1 MEFNNFAYL
10 LTLAGTV
17 AIPLIL
23 GFNKQLRF
31 YRYLKYL
38 IPAIL
43 FSGAIFIMV
52 DSRFAEYSAWH
63 FNPEYILGKRLLNLP
78 VEEWLYFAV
87 VSFFG
92 VSVYEFLNW
101 RIKNFERPNLF
112 LSISLV
118 LLVLA
123 GLIAYFS
130 KQKAY
135 PFVVFFLLTIYLGYI
150 VFRSQ
155 FKKHYTK
162 FYLSYF
168 VLLLPFVLVKSV
180 LIGLPVIEYNSKFI
194 LGAYIFSIPVEDF
207 ASLFLLHLITI
218 TVYEY
223 LKEHRIY

>member
-1 MEFNNFAYL
+1 
-10 LTLAGTV
+10 
-17 AIPLIL
+17 
-23 GFNKQLRF
+23 
-31 YRYLKYL
+31 
-38 IPAIL
+38 
-43 FSGAIFIMV
+43 MV
-52 DSRFAEYSAWH
+52 DSRFTEYSAWH
-63 FNPEYILGKRLLNLP
+63 FNSEFILGKYLLNLP
-78 VEEWLYFAV
+78 LEEWLYFAV

-92 VSVYEFLNW
+92 ASVYKFLNW
-101 RIKNFERPNLF
+101 RIKNYERPNLF

-118 LLVLA
+118 LLVST

-130 KQKAY
+130 KQKSY
-135 PFVVFFLLTIYLGYI
+135 PFIVFFLLTIYLGYI

-168 VLLLPFVLVKSV
+168 VLLLPFVIVKSI
-180 LIGLPVIEYNSKFI
+180 LIALPIVEYNPKFN
-194 LGAYIFSIPVEDF
+194 LGIHVFSIPVEDF